1 MIKSQLK
8 AKKLYW
14 IVFNHIIDKC
24 VILFRFFCWFVYFS
38 GFFFFNLK
46 IKKQQHLSWLL
57 GGNEMFANKIQVNM
71 LDFKSLE
78 N

>member
-1 MIKSQLK
+1 MGIAPLTLTWK
-8 AKKLYW
+8 ALCECE
-14 IVFNHIIDKC
+14 ISS
-24 VILFRFFCWFVYFS
+24 IL
-38 GFFFFNLK
+38 
-46 IKKQQHLSWLL
+46 KKQQHLSWLL